1 LLSDRS
7 PLLGHSYG
15 RTPFGVHAVASAA
28 QRDTEPAEIGA
39 RDVQEAR
46 EQAEE
51 WLREYA
57 EALRFWNAPDD
68 EHTRIQLRRLVD
80 DVIQETV
87 PVACSV
93 DGGEQT

>member
-1 LLSDRS
+1 VKQSPVT
-7 PLLGHSYG
+7 PLLGHSLG
-15 RTPFGVHAVASAA
+15 QTPFGVHAVAAAA
-28 QRDTEPAEIGA
+28 QRPEPAEIGA

-87 PVACSV
+87 PCSV